1 MKKGV
6 TLIELMVAIVI
17 LGIIAGAVADRL
29 RMKFGKRLRIAPNTR
44 PGTWNWKR
52 SSV

>member
-17 LGIIAGAVADRL
+17 LGIIAGAVAD
-29 RMKFGKRLRIAPNTR
+29 KFFIN
-44 PGTWNWKR
+44 
-52 SSV
+52 

>member
-17 LGIIAGAVADRL
+17 LGIIAAAVAD
-29 RMKFGKRLRIAPNTR
+29 KFN
-44 PGTWNWKR
+44 
-52 SSV
+52 

>member
-17 LGIIAGAVADRL
+17 LGIIAGAVAD
-29 RMKFGKRLRIAPNTR
+29 KFN
-44 PGTWNWKR
+44 
-52 SSV
+52 

>member
-17 LGIIAGAVADRL
+17 LGIIAGAVAD
-29 RMKFGKRLRIAPNTR
+29 KF
-44 PGTWNWKR
+44 
-52 SSV
+52 S

>member
-17 LGIIAGAVADRL
+17 LGIIAGAVAN
-29 RMKFGKRLRIAPNTR
+29 KFN
-44 PGTWNWKR
+44 
-52 SSV
+52 

>member
-17 LGIIAGAVADRL
+17 LGIIAGAVADR
-29 RMKFGKRLRIAPNTR
+29 FN
-44 PGTWNWKR
+44 
-52 SSV
+52 